1 MKMPL
6 LRSLLRLFPAG
17 AVPLEDFHTE
27 VVAHVM
33 RSLPDQTL
41 SWLRDI
47 GATTMTRGDEF
58 IITTQEEL
66 SALELHATGSRP
78 DIAIRLVKNGERE
91 LIYIE
96 SKVGSHEGHQQLSRY
111 LDHLQTRPE
120 RRKSL
125 VFITRSY
132 EPKEIASR
140 PDVTFVQTR
149 WSVFYRSFSRCTPA
163 TELLSELLY
172 FMEEHNMAQNNQF
185 TSIDLLALSNFS
197 RARKLMDATLWES
210 VQKKFIK
217 FSGKPFWKESA
228 FTQLRNHGRY
238 AMFAGFG
245 PGHQFEVLLGYW
257 TDQDII
263 TEPPWV
269 GVTWHVNPKAAKRAE
284 IVAAMENFVRTSSGR
299 WEGFDL
305 SDEKAWGGICRGK
318 VLTDFFSQEDHV
330 RSITAMFEESLDD
343 LADFKNRYPKLPWAP
358 QQPEIADA

>member
-1 MKMPL
+1 MPL

-27 VVAHVM
+27 VAAHVM
-33 RSLPDQTL
+33 KSLPDQTL
-41 SWLRDI
+41 TWLREI
-47 GATTMTRGDEF
+47 GATSVSGVDELVV
-58 IITTQEEL
+58 TTQEEL

-78 DIAIRLVKNGERE
+78 DIAIRFAKGGERG

-96 SKVGSHEGHQQLSRY
+96 SKVGSHEGHEQLSRY

-120 RRKSL
+120 RKKAL

-132 EPKEIASR
+132 EPKEVAAR
-140 PDVTFVQTR
+140 PDVVFVQTR
-149 WSVFYRSFSRCTPA
+149 WSAFYRLFRQSTPKTELL
-163 TELLSELLY
+163 TELLS
-172 FMEEHNMAQNNQF
+172 FMEEHNMAQSNQF
-185 TSIDLLALSNFS
+185 SSVDLLALSNFS
-197 RARKLMDATLWES
+197 RARKLMDATMWES
-210 VQKKFIK
+210 VQKKFVA

-269 GVTWHVNPKAAKRAE
+269 GVTWHVNPKAPKRAE
-284 IVAAMENFVRTSSGR
+284 IVAAMEDYVRTSTGK
-299 WEGFDL
+299 WEAFDL
-305 SDEKAWGGICRGK
+305 TDEKAWGGICSGK
-318 VLTDFFSQEDHV
+318 ALTNFFGAEDHV
-330 RSITAMFEESLDD
+330 KGITTMFEELLDD
-343 LADFKNRYPKLPWAP
+343 VADFKHRYPNLPWTP
-358 QQPEIADA
+358 QQPQAADA